1 MFRTMQQRPKALSL
15 CVCMGDYNNKTS
27 MIVCCC
33 SDVCNKDLM
42 TGTMQTAQWGQAC
55 IPVNSSEIHGTTR
68 GARDQAELSIVT
80 TTTSL
85 VFVTIVITFFTSF
98 VLYKTCGLHHQEII
112 RYHGMWRGITHV
124 LWLEQRSGEV
134 EHKFPL
140 TEITTQQKLMSTTAT
155 HLCTWLITNH
165 QFITLDH

>member
-68 GARDQAELSIVT
+68 GRSYGSCCSYVFAKYKFTFMIGGRDAICK
-80 TTTSL
+80 
-85 VFVTIVITFFTSF
+85 I
-98 VLYKTCGLHHQEII
+98 YII
-112 RYHGMWRGITHV
+112 M
-124 LWLEQRSGEV
+124 L
-134 EHKFPL
+134 
-140 TEITTQQKLMSTTAT
+140 
-155 HLCTWLITNH
+155 
-165 QFITLDH
+165 

>member
-1 MFRTMQQRPKALSL
+1 MYSPT
-15 CVCMGDYNNKTS
+15 
-27 MIVCCC
+27 
-33 SDVCNKDLM
+33 
-42 TGTMQTAQWGQAC
+42 
-55 IPVNSSEIHGTTR
+55 
-68 GARDQAELSIVT
+68 DQAELSIVT

-140 TEITTQQKLMSTTAT
+140 TEITTQQKLMV
-155 HLCTWLITNH
+155 
-165 QFITLDH
+165 TLTLLLQWGNINV